1 MSGVRIGEKL
11 APFFLRQR
19 MSQVEKYVFNPFEAI
34 RPLLLPY
41 ICHTVYIYISVC
53 NIYIYYKY
61 IINIT

>member
-41 ICHTVYIYISVC
+41 ICHTVYIYIYIYLYV
-53 NIYIYYKY
+53 IYIY
-61 IINIT
+61 IINIL